1 MKLTNEDTV
10 GETDIGMCLDCSMS
24 GYSNQGRPYCTKEKR
39 HLDSFSYIPDWC
51 LLKTICEIYTIWNNN
66 KITYINETIL

>member
-1 MKLTNEDTV
+1 MDKVNEDA
-10 GETDIGMCLDCSMS
+10 TDITNIDMCLDCPLS

-51 LLKTICEIYTIWNNN
+51 PLKISDKGGKYE
-66 KITYINETIL
+66 